1 MKLKRYISL
10 TLAIFIVLINI
21 FTNAYGVSTDTNEA
35 NSTENSNS
43 TETNNKINVNST
55 DFAEPNFT
63 IYSDSAIVIDSKSGK
78 ILTGKDINKH
88 VYPASTTKVLTAI
101 LAIENCKLDDVLTA
115 SYDAVMA
122 IPSGYSN
129 AGISAGESFT
139 VSDLLDM
146 FLIHSANEIGYIFAE
161 HISGSVENFAN
172 LMNQKAQEIGCTN
185 THFTNP
191 SGIHDPE
198 HYSSAYDMALIARYC
213 MKNDT
218 FRNVVSKLSC
228 KIAPT
233 PQYPEER
240 YFKNTNSLMDPS
252 DRYYYQ
258 YAIGIKTGFT
268 SQAKNCLISASSKDG
283 IELIAVALGAEATE
297 DGRSGRYVDSINL
310 LEYGNNNYKYENVL
324 TANTVID
331 EIVVPDATQETENL
345 QLLLKDSISS
355 IVPNDFDLNSLQ
367 PNIELN
373 ENITA
378 PIAEGAVL
386 GKVTYNI
393 NGITYTSDLVAS
405 HNVEKSEILLL
416 VGQIALA
423 ILVLVVLVIILKPKK
438 KNKRYKKNKKSKAKH
453 SKKNDEYDT
462 IYKFTIDF

>member
-1 MKLKRYISL
+1 M
-10 TLAIFIVLINI
+10 
-21 FTNAYGVSTDTNEA
+21 
-35 NSTENSNS
+35 
-43 TETNNKINVNST
+43 
-55 DFAEPNFT
+55 
-63 IYSDSAIVIDSKSGK
+63 
-78 ILTGKDINKH
+78 
-88 VYPASTTKVLTAI
+88 
-101 LAIENCKLDDVLTA
+101 
-115 SYDAVMA
+115 
-122 IPSGYSN
+122 
-129 AGISAGESFT
+129 
-139 VSDLLDM
+139 
-146 FLIHSANEIGYIFAE
+146 
-161 HISGSVENFAN
+161 
-172 LMNQKAQEIGCTN
+172 
-185 THFTNP
+185 
-191 SGIHDPE
+191 
-198 HYSSAYDMALIARYC
+198 
-213 MKNDT
+213 
-218 FRNVVSKLSC
+218 
-228 KIAPT
+228 
-233 PQYPEER
+233 
-240 YFKNTNSLMDPS
+240 
-252 DRYYYQ
+252 
-258 YAIGIKTGFT
+258 
-268 SQAKNCLISASSKDG
+268 
-283 IELIAVALGAEATE
+283 
-297 DGRSGRYVDSINL
+297 
-310 LEYGNNNYKYENVL
+310 

-345 QLLLKDSISS
+345 QLILKDSISS

>member
-1 MKLKRYISL
+1 MKKICLKCWLPLTIFVLLYSL
-10 TLAIFIVLINI
+10 IFSVYSVQA
-21 FTNAYGVSTDTNEA
+21 TSDTSTDITTYSPACILME
-35 NSTENSNS
+35 SN
-43 TETNNKINVNST
+43 T
-55 DFAEPNFT
+55 
-63 IYSDSAIVIDSKSGK
+63 GK
-78 ILTGKDINKH
+78 ILYEKNAYKSRF
-88 VYPASTTKVLTAI
+88 PASTTKIMTAI
-101 LAIENCKLDDVLTA
+101 LTVENCELTDVATVSHNAIFSVPVSYSHRSLQEGEELTIEQLLN
-115 SYDAVMA
+115 VLL
-122 IPSGYSN
+122 IPS
-129 AGISAGESFT
+129 
-139 VSDLLDM
+139 
-146 FLIHSANEIGYIFAE
+146 ANDAANVLAE

-283 IELIAVALGAEATE
+283 LELIAVALGAEATE

-367 PNIELN
+367 PTIELN